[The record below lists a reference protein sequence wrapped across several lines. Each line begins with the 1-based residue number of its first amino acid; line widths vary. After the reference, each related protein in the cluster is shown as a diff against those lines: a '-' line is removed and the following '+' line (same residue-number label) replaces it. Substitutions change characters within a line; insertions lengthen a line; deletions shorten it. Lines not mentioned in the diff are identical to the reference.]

1 MKRDADLVRTILLA
15 VEGADGGELVKLP
28 LIEGHSPAAVHFHVR
43 LLLEA
48 GLLQTALPDRKP
60 KRPWII
66 LRLTWSG
73 YDFLDHIRDP
83 KIWRI
88 TKAGASKVGSWS
100 LETLSA
106 LAKAALLSRAAMLG
120 IPLG

>member
-15 VEGADGGELVKLP
+15 VENADGGELVRLP
-28 LIEGHSPAAVHFHVR
+28 PIDGHSSSAVHFHVR

-60 KRPWII
+60 KQSWII
-66 LRLTWSG
+66 LRLTWAG
-73 YDFLDHIRDP
+73 YDLLDHIRDP

-88 TKAGASKVGSWS
+88 TKAGAAKIGSWS
-100 LETLSA
+100 VETLAA
-106 LAKAALLSRAAMLG
+106 LAKAAIMSRASALG
-120 IPLG
+120 VPLP